1 MISESFEKFANGI
14 LFTFTLPERESHI
27 DDNSNLLTKLESENR
42 VRKLLLI
49 MSFILSAI
57 FMTTFF
63 AICNKNTEQITTIG
77 KIVFEVT
84 FLTNI
89 S

>member
-1 MISESFEKFANGI
+1 M
-14 LFTFTLPERESHI
+14 
-27 DDNSNLLTKLESENR
+27 KLESENR

>member
-27 DDNSNLLTKLESENR
+27 DDNSNLLESESR